1 MKVKSENEVAQSC
14 LTLCDPMDYSL
25 PGSSV
30 RGIFQARVLEWGAI
44 TFSEFGILLN
54 IYSISMTN
62 TLKSGRSKD
71 ALVKIKWKRR
81 IFSAMLLNI
90 ILRVMKGLKQGM
102 NSRNGDCA
110 QD

>member
-1 MKVKSENEVAQSC
+1 
-14 LTLCDPMDYSL
+14 MDYSL

-30 RGIFQARVLEWGAI
+30 RGIFQARVLEWVAI
-44 TFSEFGILLN
+44 SFSRVLN

-62 TLKSGRSKD
+62 TLNSGRSKD

-81 IFSAMLLNI
+81 IFSAMLYNI
-90 ILRVMKGLKQGM
+90 ILRVRKGVKQGM
-102 NSRNGDCA
+102 NSKNGDCA

>member
-1 MKVKSENEVAQSC
+1 
-14 LTLCDPMDYSL
+14 MDYSL

-30 RGIFQARVLEWGAI
+30 RGIFQARVLEWVAI
-44 TFSEFGILLN
+44 SFSRVLN

-62 TLKSGRSKD
+62 TLNSGRSKD

-81 IFSAMLLNI
+81 IFSAMLFNI
-90 ILRVMKGLKQGM
+90 ILRVRKGVKQGM
-102 NSRNGDCA
+102 NSKNGDCA